1 MDVAVRTS
9 TDLFW
14 MRYRNGARGGV
25 REVFFRS
32 QHCYTLSRHARPLVS
47 GRRTS
52 PSPPHIASDTD
63 TRPSLSTY
71 IKFAVY
77 CHTGG
82 GGGRD
87 RSLVKT
93 EFRCFPIYDG
103 KSFSSPSLASR
114 SIAIFFGSGYSARD
128 ATSPAPVL
136 LKIIILNLK
145 NYLKYED
152 RPESKERFGVT
163 Q

>member
-82 GGGRD
+82 GEREGHVACQNGVPLFSDLRRKIFFLAVSRISID
-87 RSLVKT
+87 SYFLWLGL
-93 EFRCFPIYDG
+93 FRAWRHL
-103 KSFSSPSLASR
+103 SSPCF
-114 SIAIFFGSGYSARD
+114 IKNYYIKFKK
-128 ATSPAPVL
+128 L
-136 LKIIILNLK
+136 LKIRGSSRK
-145 NYLKYED
+145 
-152 RPESKERFGVT
+152 
-163 Q
+163 